1 VADSTMQPVQAPH
14 RNWRNLAACR
24 GLDPDLFFAERGD
37 TLTVRN
43 ARAVCATCPV
53 AAECLEYA
61 IANDETV
68 GMWGGLCGDELI
80 RERRRRAGGRKGPKP
95 GTLRKPIEHGTDA
108 AYHRHRAHGTTPC
121 QPCREAHNAH
131 KAERKAARREAAA

>member
-1 VADSTMQPVQAPH
+1 MAD
-14 RNWRNLAACR
+14 WRNLAACR
-24 GLDPDLFFAERGD
+24 GLNPDLFFAERGD

-80 RERRRRAGGRKGPKP
+80 RERRRRAGGVRAKRPAN
-95 GTLRKPIEHGTDA
+95 IDHGTEGG
-108 AYHRHRAHGTTPC
+108 YHRHRRAGTTPC

-131 KAERKAARREAAA
+131 EAERKAARREAAA

>member
-1 VADSTMQPVQAPH
+1 MTAD
-14 RNWRNLAACR
+14 WRNLAACR

-43 ARAVCATCPV
+43 ARAVCAGCPV

-80 RERRRRAGGRKGPKP
+80 REERRRRAGGRKGPKP
-95 GTLRKPIEHGTDA
+95 GTLYKPIEHGTDA

-121 QPCREAHNAH
+121 QPCREAHAAYE
-131 KAERKAARREAAA
+131 AERRAARREAAA